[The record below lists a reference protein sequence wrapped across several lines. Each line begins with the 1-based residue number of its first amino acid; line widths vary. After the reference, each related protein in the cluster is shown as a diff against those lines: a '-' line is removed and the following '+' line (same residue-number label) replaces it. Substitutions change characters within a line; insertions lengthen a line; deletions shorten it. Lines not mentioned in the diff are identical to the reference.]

1 MLLCCVKIISTTR
14 AADHAADRSC
24 VIHGSVCMRDR
35 NRVCE
40 RDSDGEEWEEREE
53 RTERI
58 ERKGER

>member
-1 MLLCCVKIISTTR
+1 
-14 AADHAADRSC
+14 
-24 VIHGSVCMRDR
+24 MRDR